1 MLKRLGLCAAALL
14 FAIGTATPAH
24 AALVTFTTTGTFGS
38 SGTSTFTAVP
48 GVTISFLTGGAFGGA
63 TGTATPSHVTLGTFS
78 TVGTSTTTSKTV
90 SDTFTLKIFQTLP
103 GAGTGT
109 FVGSLT
115 GTLRVNQSKAY
126 VQFSGPLTIEIAG
139 IRYHLT
145 EADAGIDGRAELKP
159 PSSGG
164 LSTVE
169 ADIVPEPASAL
180 LLGLGFLGSAAAAR
194 RRRKTQ
200 A

>member
-24 AALVTFTTTGTFGS
+24 AALVTFTTTGTFGT
-38 SGTSTFTAVP
+38 SGTSTFTSP
-48 GVTISFLTGGAFGGA
+48 GVSISFLTGGSFGGG
-63 TGTATPSHVTLGTFS
+63 TGVATPSHVTLGTFS
-78 TVGTSTTTSKTV
+78 TLGTTATSLKTV
-90 SDTFTLKIFQTLP
+90 SDTFTLKIFQTVP
-103 GAGTGT
+103 GSGTGT
-109 FVGSLT
+109 YIGSLA
-115 GTLRVNQSKAY
+115 GSLRVSQSKAY
-126 VQFSGPLTIEIAG
+126 VQFSGPLTVEIAG
-139 IRYHLT
+139 IKYRLT
-145 EADAGIDGRAELKP
+145 EADSGVAGRAELKP
-159 PSSGG
+159 PASGG

-180 LLGLGFLGSAAAAR
+180 LLGLGFLSSAAAAR

>member
-1 MLKRLGLCAAALL
+1 MLKRLGLSAAALL

-38 SGTSTFTAVP
+38 SGTSVFTAAP
-48 GVTISFLTGGAFGGA
+48 GVTITFAGIPT
-63 TGTATPSHVTLGTFS
+63 TVTAPSSVTFGTFS
-78 TVGTSTTTSKTV
+78 TVGTSATTLTPV
-90 SDTFTLKIFQTLP
+90 SDSFTLSVFQTVP

-109 FVGSLT
+109 FVGTLA
-115 GTLRVNQSKAY
+115 GTIRVTQSKAY
-126 VQFSGPLTIEIAG
+126 VEFAAPLSIVIAG
-139 IRYHLT
+139 VTYTIT
-145 EADAGIDGRAELKP
+145 EADAGHAGRAELKP

-164 LSTVE
+164 GVSTVE
-169 ADIVPEPASAL
+169 GTVSVPEPASAL

-194 RRRKTQ
+194 RRRKNQ

>member
-38 SGTSTFTAVP
+38 SGTSTFTAP
-48 GVTISFLTGGAFGGA
+48 GVSISFLTGGAFGGG
-63 TGTATPSHVTLGTFS
+63 TGVATPSHVTLGTFS
-78 TVGTSTTTSKTV
+78 TAGTTATSSQTV
-90 SDTFTLKIFQTLP
+90 SDTFTLKIFQTVP

-109 FVGSLT
+109 FLGTLA
-115 GTLRVNQSKAY
+115 GTLRVSQSKAY
-126 VQFSGPLTIEIAG
+126 IQFAAPFTIEIAG

-145 EADAGIDGRAELKP
+145 EADSGILGRAELKP
-159 PSSGG
+159 PASGG

>member
-38 SGTSTFTAVP
+38 SGTSTFSAP
-48 GVTISFLTGGAFGGA
+48 GVTISFA
-63 TGTATPSHVTLGTFS
+63 PSSTTVDAPSSITFGTFS
-78 TVGTSTTTSKTV
+78 TVGTTATSLTPV
-90 SDTFTLKIFQTLP
+90 SDTFTLKVFQTVP

-109 FVGSLT
+109 FVGTLA
-115 GTLRVNQSKAY
+115 GTLKVTQSKAY
-126 VQFSGPLTIEIAG
+126 VDFAAPLSIVIAG
-139 IRYHLT
+139 VTYTIT
-145 EADAGIDGRAELKP
+145 EADAGHAGRAELKP

-164 LSTVE
+164 GTSTVE
-169 ADIVPEPASAL
+169 GTVSVPEPASTL